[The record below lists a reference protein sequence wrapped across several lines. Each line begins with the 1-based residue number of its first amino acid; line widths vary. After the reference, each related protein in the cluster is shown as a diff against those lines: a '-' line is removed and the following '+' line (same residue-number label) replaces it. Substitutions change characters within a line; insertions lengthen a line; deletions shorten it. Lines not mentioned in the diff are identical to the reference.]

1 MEGFTFSR
9 QPIFTLIFR
18 VLKRFWKPMKT
29 LVVSG
34 MAIYLFL
41 WIPEV
46 QTDFLTYLP
55 LVTMTMLSISTLF
68 IIQVVCELWREGE
81 VETWH
86 VRLCQRL
93 ESPKESRKEG
103 FTKVLHAMFG
113 KLWKSF
119 RNKWC
124 LYTMTCYP
132 FSNWQSARE
141 IRPLC
146 LFSQSFISR
155 GSKPSYPFR
164 ARRAVA
170 HSFVLDKENLLSQT
184 CISGFFFRL
193 KMMAIFKVFVLVMV
207 SYMIGVQNETK
218 IHHRVKKMSPRKQ

>member
-1 MEGFTFSR
+1 MGWSFNPFGF
-9 QPIFTLIFR
+9 QKNLA
-18 VLKRFWKPMKT
+18 LM
-29 LVVSG
+29 
-34 MAIYLFL
+34 
-41 WIPEV
+41 
-46 QTDFLTYLP
+46 QN
-55 LVTMTMLSISTLF
+55 LVTSYAEELLMILF
-68 IIQVVCELWREGE
+68 SN
-81 VETWH
+81 TA
-86 VRLCQRL
+86 LC
-93 ESPKESRKEG
+93 
-103 FTKVLHAMFG
+103 

-218 IHHRVKKMSPRKQ
+218 IHHRVKKNVS